1 MSHQAWPVDPGAI
14 VPFLVAVVLV
24 ELTPGPNMGY
34 LAGLSAVEG
43 RRAGFVTVAGIT
55 TGLLV
60 YMLASVAGVT
70 EALRVNRSLYQ
81 LLRWAGVAY
90 ILWLAV
96 DTWRGGEAAEV
107 APRQASDWTLYRKGL
122 LANLLNPKAAL
133 FYVTLL
139 PGFIQA
145 GHASPVL
152 QALILGATHILVS
165 IAVHGTIVLSS
176 DSLARRFAAMGDSV
190 LARRAFAVALLATA
204 VWIAFETRR

>member
-1 MSHQAWPVDPGAI
+1 LSHQDWPVDPGAI
-14 VPFLVAVVLV
+14 IPFLVAVILI

-55 TGLLV
+55 SGLLA

-70 EALRVNRSLYQ
+70 EVLRVNRSLYD

-90 ILWLAV
+90 ILWLAL
-96 DTWRGGEAAEV
+96 DTWRGREAGEV
-107 APRQASDWTLYRKGL
+107 ALRQASDWALFRKGL

-139 PGFIQA
+139 PGFIQS
-145 GHASPVL
+145 GHASPMI
-152 QALILGATHILVS
+152 QALILGTTHILVS
-165 IAVHGTIVLSS
+165 ILIHGTIVLSS
-176 DSLARRFAAMGDSV
+176 EGLARRFAAAGDSV
-190 LARRAFAVALLATA
+190 RARRSFAVALLATA
-204 VWIAFETRR
+204 AWIAFETRR